1 MRRVTGAAGLAV
13 GLWMAFGGVA
23 SAHIEPDPNEVTGG
37 STEMIRFVVEHGCDD
52 SPTTRVTMELPDGVS
67 DPVPLAPAGWAV
79 TTSGKVITWS
89 GGPQD
94 PDEGLLLDVTM
105 TFDNRDARLRFP
117 IVQTCEEG
125 ELRWVE
131 DTPENGPEPDYP
143 APLLTV
149 KASGGTTPPDA
160 TVTTAAAP
168 ATTKK
173 DEHEKHSGG
182 KTDEQATD
190 TVEGESGGLGTG
202 AMVAIGVGAAA
213 VVAAV
218 VAAMRGRRH
227 GSEGSDHSDG

>member
-1 MRRVTGAAGLAV
+1 MRRVMGAVGVAV
-13 GLWMAFGGVA
+13 GLWVAGAGVA

-67 DPVPLAPAGWAV
+67 DPIPLAPAGWAV
-79 TTSGKVITWS
+79 TTSGKVITWT

-94 PDEGLLLDVTM
+94 PDEGLPLDVTL
-105 TFDNRDARLRFP
+105 TFDNRDARLAFP

-149 KASGGTTPPDA
+149 KAADAAAPPDA

-173 DEHEKHSGG
+173 DKHDQHAGDKG
-182 KTDEQATD
+182 DEQATD
-190 TVEGESGGLGTG
+190 TVEGESSGLGTG
-202 AMVAIGVGAAA
+202 AMVAIGLGAVAL
-213 VVAAV
+213 VAAV
-218 VAAMRGRRH
+218 VAAMRGRRST
-227 GSEGSDHSDG
+227 GEGSDPTDA